1 MIFKQN
7 MIVVITNG
15 RHAGK
20 KGVVVKE
27 LDEHTILVA
36 GVERVPVES
45 ADYMPSW
52 QKRRNEKFA
61 TFIKKI
67 NIRHALATRYKA
79 DIGLANL
86 DFSDAVSDAGAKKS
100 ANTWVN
106 SVMKDAYEAK
116 KAKWLFTSLVF

>member
-27 LDEHTILVA
+27 LDENTILVA
-36 GVERVPVES
+36 GVERVPVET

-52 QKRRNEKFA
+52 QKRRNEKFV
-61 TFIKKI
+61 TFIKRL
-67 NIRHALATRYKA
+67 NVRHALATRYKA
-79 DIGLANL
+79 DIGLSEI
-86 DFSDAVSDAGAKKS
+86 DFSEVVTDADAKRS
-100 ANTWVN
+100 ANSRAN
-106 SVMKDAYEAK
+106 SVMKDAYEARK
-116 KAKWLFTSLVF
+116 SKWLFTTLAF